1 MKRNHDYASFHKGS
15 MYICT
20 MDEVAAMK
28 RCIALAQNSIGYH
41 HPNPKVGCIIVHNNK
56 IIGEGFHH
64 KYGHEHVHGH
74 TYGETPHQ

>member
-1 MKRNHDYASFHKGS
+1 

-28 RCIALAQNSIGYH
+28 RCIALARNSIGYH

-56 IIGEGFHH
+56 SKKRFKDNSRFKKNSHRGKNRAF
-64 KYGHEHVHGH
+64 
-74 TYGETPHQ
+74 

>member
-1 MKRNHDYASFHKGS
+1 

-28 RCIALAQNSIGYH
+28 RCIALARNSIGYH

-56 IIGEGFHH
+56 SKKSELKNYENEVTKNLAEKISEEIII
-64 KYGHEHVHGH
+64 YLVSS
-74 TYGETPHQ
+74 

>member
-1 MKRNHDYASFHKGS
+1 
-15 MYICT
+15 
-20 MDEVAAMK
+20 MDEVTAMK

-64 KYGHEHVHGH
+64 KYGL
-74 TYGETPHQ
+74 